1 MPASGQRVQPLGDAE
16 IGELQALLD
25 ALPAPL
31 EPLDVSALD
40 GFLAAVVLKQPP
52 VAPAQWLRL
61 VTDVEGREVPAGLD
75 VAALHALAL
84 RRRDELE
91 QAIARRRWFDPWVFE
106 LEPPAT
112 PSQALVGWVAGF
124 ATALEHFPNA
134 ALAKGGTDTVGPLA
148 LLYRHFDAGDL
159 EDAGGDLLAEIDSL
173 EPPTDL
179 AEGVEDLVCATLLLA
194 DVSRPQ
200 PQSSRAPRRG
210 ERRSP
215 R

>member
-16 IGELQALLD
+16 IGALLALLD
-25 ALPAPL
+25 ALPA
-31 EPLDVSALD
+31 PLDVSALD
-40 GFLAAVVLKQPP
+40 GFLAAVVLNQPP
-52 VAPAQWLRL
+52 LAPAQWLRF
-61 VTDVEGREVPAGLD
+61 VTDAEGRAPPAGLD

-84 RRRDELE
+84 RRLDELE
-91 QAIARRRWFDPWVFE
+91 QAVARRRWFDPWVFE

-112 PSQALVGWVAGF
+112 PSLALVGWVAGF

-134 ALAKGGTDTVGPLA
+134 ALANGGADTVVPLA

-159 EDAGGDLLAEIDSL
+159 EDAGGELLDEIESL
-173 EPPTDL
+173 EPPADL

-200 PQSSRAPRRG
+200 PRAVRASRRTD
-210 ERRSP
+210 RRSP